1 MTRLDAAKFTRR
13 TLVAGLVGAPLAA
26 ILADPHLTAMA
37 AETTEPISI
46 KTPDGRNVKAALAVP
61 AATPAPTVLLVHE
74 WWGLNDEIKTM
85 AAEFAKEGFLAL
97 AVDLYDGKVAAA
109 PTDAEAYM
117 KGVDPA
123 QAEETLA
130 AWIGWLRADSRG
142 NGKVG
147 TVGWCFGGGW
157 SLNASI
163 TTPVDATVIYY
174 GRVDRPADDL
184 KKLNGPVL
192 GQFADEDQWINK
204 EMVNGFAANMK
215 AAGKPAEIYSY
226 SANHAFANP
235 TGDNYD
241 KEDAQLAWTRTL
253 DFFRKNL
260 G

>member
-1 MTRLDAAKFTRR
+1 MTRLEAVRVARR
-13 TLVAGLVGAPLAA
+13 TIVAGIAGVPLAA
-26 ILADPHLTAMA
+26 ILADPRLTAMA
-37 AETTEPISI
+37 AEMTEMVSI
-46 KTPDGRNVKAALAVP
+46 KTASGREVKGALAVP

-97 AVDLYDGKVAAA
+97 AADLYDGKVAASPA
-109 PTDAEAYM
+109 DAEAYM
-117 KGVDPA
+117 NGVDAA

-184 KKLNGPVL
+184 RKLKGPVL
-192 GQFADEDQWINK
+192 GQFADQDQWINK
-204 EMVNGFAANMK
+204 EMVQGFEANLK
-215 AAGKPAEIYSY
+215 AAGKSAEIYSY

-241 KEDAQLAWTRTL
+241 KEDAQTAWARTL

>member
-1 MTRLDAAKFTRR
+1 MTRLESAKVARR
-13 TLVAGLVGAPLAA
+13 SMVAGIAGLPLAA
-26 ILADPHLTAMA
+26 ILADPRLTAMA
-37 AETTEPISI
+37 AETTEMVSI
-46 KTPDGRNVKAALAVP
+46 KTPSGRDVKAALAVP
-61 AATPAPTVLLVHE
+61 AATPAPTVLLIHE

-109 PTDAEAYM
+109 PADAETYM
-117 KGVDPA
+117 KGVDSA

-130 AWIGWLRADSRG
+130 SWIAWLRADSRG

-147 TVGWCFGGGW
+147 TIGWCFGGGW

-174 GRVDRPADDL
+174 GRVERSADDL
-184 KKLNGPVL
+184 KKLKGPVL
-192 GQFADEDQWINK
+192 GQFAEQDGWINPA
-204 EMVNGFAANMK
+204 MVQGFEANLK

-241 KEDAQLAWTRTL
+241 KEDAQTAWARTL
-253 DFFRKNL
+253 EFLRKNL
-260 G
+260 A

>member
-1 MTRLDAAKFTRR
+1 MTRLEAARFSRR
-13 TLVAGLVGAPLAA
+13 TLVAGIAGVPLAA
-26 ILADPHLTAMA
+26 VLADPRLTAMA
-37 AETTEPISI
+37 AETTEPVSI
-46 KTPDGRNVKAALAVP
+46 KTPSGRDVKAALAVP
-61 AATPAPTVLLVHE
+61 ATTPAPTVLLVHE

-97 AVDLYDGKVAAA
+97 AVDLYDGKVAAD
-109 PTDAEAYM
+109 PTNAEAYM

-163 TTPVDATVIYY
+163 ATPVDATVIYY
-174 GRVDRPADDL
+174 GRVDQPADDL
-184 KKLNGPVL
+184 KKLKGPVL
-192 GQFADEDQWINK
+192 GQFADQDQWINK
-204 EMVNGFAANMK
+204 EMVNGFEANMK
-215 AAGKPAEIYSY
+215 AAGKSAEIYSY

-241 KEDAQLAWTRTL
+241 KEDAQTAWARTL

-260 G
+260 A